1 MKVCR
6 YVAGA
11 GEQCAEAERKAASTV
26 QYSTARVTLPL
37 SRTSGGRQELAIL
50 SGALAGNP
58 RRAPRCCCWVQLSAR
73 YLAPRTALLR
83 NTPHRGPAM
92 DQTHSREDLEGKI
105 SSIASVDIVSVSEQH
120 VLATS
125 GLGCL
130 VSAPLP
136 SCHAQTAA
144 SSYSSCR
151 GN

>member
-1 MKVCR
+1 MWLVLVSSVRRRRGKLPVQ
-6 YVAGA
+6 Y
-11 GEQCAEAERKAASTV
+11 STV
-26 QYSTARVTLPL
+26 LYSTARVTLPL

-83 NTPHRGPAM
+83 NTPRPGNGSN
-92 DQTHSREDLEGKI
+92 THSREGSEGKI
-105 SSIASVDIVSVSEQH
+105 VNSIASLDIVSVSEQH

-136 SCHAQTAA
+136 SCHAQ
-144 SSYSSCR
+144 SCSFLLCSSCR

>member
-1 MKVCR
+1 MWLVLVSSVRRRRGKLPVQ
-6 YVAGA
+6 Y
-11 GEQCAEAERKAASTV
+11 STV
-26 QYSTARVTLPL
+26 PYSTARVTLPL

-83 NTPHRGPAM
+83 NTPRPGNGSN
-92 DQTHSREDLEGKI
+92 THSIEGSQTRED
-105 SSIASVDIVSVSEQH
+105 SIASVDIVSMSEQH

-136 SCHAQTAA
+136 SCHAQTTA
-144 SSYSSCR
+144 SSCSSCR

>member
-1 MKVCR
+1 MWLVLVSSVRRRRGKLPVQ
-6 YVAGA
+6 Y
-11 GEQCAEAERKAASTV
+11 STV
-26 QYSTARVTLPL
+26 LYSTARVTLPL

-83 NTPHRGPAM
+83 NTPRHGNGSN
-92 DQTHSREDLEGKI
+92 THSREGLEGKI
-105 SSIASVDIVSVSEQH
+105 VNSIASLDIVSMSEQH

-125 GLGCL
+125 GLSCL

>member
-1 MKVCR
+1 MWLVLVSSVRRRRGKLPVQ
-6 YVAGA
+6 Y
-11 GEQCAEAERKAASTV
+11 STV

-83 NTPHRGPAM
+83 NTPRPGNGSN
-92 DQTHSREDLEGKI
+92 THSREGLEGKI
-105 SSIASVDIVSVSEQH
+105 VNSIASLDIVSVYEQH

-125 GLGCL
+125 GLGCS
-130 VSAPLP
+130 VSAP
-136 SCHAQTAA
+136 SCHAQ
-144 SSYSSCR
+144 SCSFLPSCSSCR

>member
-1 MKVCR
+1 MWLVLVSSVRRRRGKLPVQ
-6 YVAGA
+6 Y
-11 GEQCAEAERKAASTV
+11 STV

-83 NTPHRGPAM
+83 NTPHCCPAM
-92 DQTHSREDLEGKI
+92 DQTHSIEDSQTRED
-105 SSIASVDIVSVSEQH
+105 SIASVDIVSVSEQH

-125 GLGCL
+125 SLGCL

-144 SSYSSCR
+144 SSCSSCR

>member
-1 MKVCR
+1 MWLVNSVRRRRGKLPVQ
-6 YVAGA
+6 Y
-11 GEQCAEAERKAASTV
+11 STV

-83 NTPHRGPAM
+83 NTPRPGNGSN
-92 DQTHSREDLEGKI
+92 THSREDLEEKI
-105 SSIASVDIVSVSEQH
+105 VNSIASLDIVSVYEQH